1 MKKVVFQW
9 ALALSLSLSAAA
21 AHAIEY
27 KSIASDKSSVTFG
40 YKQMGVAM
48 DGKFKK
54 LTGQINFDPSKLNA
68 AKAKLEIDLASVDTG
83 SEEADQEL
91 AGKTWFNTAA
101 FPKAS
106 FELVQIKSIAAN
118 QFEAVGKLTIKGK
131 TVDQKVVLKYVAQ
144 GTLGVFSG
152 NFVIHRADFAIGE
165 GSWSKFDVVANDI
178 QVHFSLTAQ
187 AGK

>member
-1 MKKVVFQW
+1 VAW
-9 ALALSLSLSAAA
+9 SAQAV
-21 AHAIEY
+21 EY
-27 KSIASDKSSVTFG
+27 KNIAADKSSVTFG

-54 LTGQINFDPSKLNA
+54 LSAQISFDPAKPAA
-68 AKAKLEIDLASVDTG
+68 AKAKLEIELSSVDTG
-83 SEEADQEL
+83 SDEADQEL

-106 FELVQIKSIAAN
+106 FELTQIKSTGAN

-131 TVDQKVVLKYVAQ
+131 SVDQKVPLKYVTQ
-144 GTLGVFSG
+144 GANGVFTGS
-152 NFVIHRADFAIGE
+152 FVIHRADFAIGE

-178 QVHFSLTAQ
+178 QVNFSLTAQ